1 MTQTAFEKAISS
13 IADHTGLCWL
23 SLILWKD
30 GIFGRSHNPVHKC
43 KDCGYCGK
51 HREAGQE

>member
-1 MTQTAFEKAISS
+1 MIQHTIDRIIST

-30 GIFGRSHNPVHKC
+30 GIGGRSYQPIKRCRNC
-43 KDCGYCGK
+43 DYCGK
-51 HREAGQE
+51 HREAGS